1 MNTVVWLYEYSHNIG
16 LKLTVY
22 VLFLLAQMS
31 MGAFQEYFTYTNCC
45 DQPVSGV
52 GLLGPYFT
60 LSNGTLVTPTSISP
74 NYPTPS
80 SENGGSW
87 RCPYSSVESC
97 IPGITCGS
105 MGKPAVYSVAGAAT
119 KRTTTNGQ
127 NLLRKWA
134 MSFIGDDRVPIDSI
148 HPYDIT
154 TISVNPLSWFHDM
167 FATGCVPGCYLWH

>member
-1 MNTVVWLYEYSHNIG
+1 
-16 LKLTVY
+16 
-22 VLFLLAQMS
+22 MS
-31 MGAFQEYFTYTNCC
+31 FGAFQEYFTYTNCC

-80 SENGGSW
+80 LENGGSW

-97 IPGITCGS
+97 IPGGTCGS

-127 NLLRKWA
+127 NLLRKWV
-134 MSFIGDDRVPIDSI
+134 MPVWGMIGFPLISHI
-148 HPYDIT
+148 HMHIN
-154 TISVNPLSWFHDM
+154 VNPVSWFPDM
-167 FATGCVPGCYLWH
+167 FATGCVPGWYSWH